1 MKETEKSNQTDKSN
15 KIENQEN
22 NVVDIFPKTVE
33 EFLKPHENIK
43 IQKLNNFRLDFNN
56 KLKLAINDFK
66 KSVNKKL

>member
-33 EFLKPHENIK
+33 EFLKPHENNK
-43 IQKLNNFRLDFNN
+43 IQKLNNFRIDFNN

-66 KSVNKKL
+66 KSVNK